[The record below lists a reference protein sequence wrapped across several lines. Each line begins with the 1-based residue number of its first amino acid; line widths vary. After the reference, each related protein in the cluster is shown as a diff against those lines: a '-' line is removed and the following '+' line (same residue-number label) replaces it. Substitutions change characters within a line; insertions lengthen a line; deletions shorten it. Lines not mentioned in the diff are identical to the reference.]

1 METVSL
7 VKNKYRKVDEVKQF
21 YAVLISL
28 YMPSLMMQEMRQ
40 AMADIPNEQEEEIR
54 ALMEGYEKEF
64 ERWSFQLL

>member
-1 METVSL
+1 
-7 VKNKYRKVDEVKQF
+7 
-21 YAVLISL
+21 
-28 YMPSLMMQEMRQ
+28 MMQELRQ